1 MVRPMNPTVSQRA
14 FWAALAAVAAPY
26 ALYLMFSRRLTPP
39 RVDLSFTEADLYD
52 DLFDG
57 EVAASKG

>member
-14 FWAALAAVAAPY
+14 FWGALMAAAAPY
-26 ALYLMFSRRLTPP
+26 ALYLVLSRRVKPP
-39 RVDLSFTEADLYD
+39 RVDVSFTEADLFD

-57 EVAASKG
+57 EVAASAG